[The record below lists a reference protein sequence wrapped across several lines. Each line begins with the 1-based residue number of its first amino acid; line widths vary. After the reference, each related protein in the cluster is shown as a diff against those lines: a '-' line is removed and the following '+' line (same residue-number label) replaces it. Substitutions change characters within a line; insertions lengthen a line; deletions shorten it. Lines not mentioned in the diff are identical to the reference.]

1 MTRGYKGSAIITSFH
16 RIYTFENTSQNRE
29 IEGLKWMWKTLQ
41 NEVDFDLRKE
51 PIHARAL
58 RSGPKSGSHG

>member
-41 NEVDFDLRKE
+41 NEVDFDL
-51 PIHARAL
+51 
-58 RSGPKSGSHG
+58 GKSQSMRER